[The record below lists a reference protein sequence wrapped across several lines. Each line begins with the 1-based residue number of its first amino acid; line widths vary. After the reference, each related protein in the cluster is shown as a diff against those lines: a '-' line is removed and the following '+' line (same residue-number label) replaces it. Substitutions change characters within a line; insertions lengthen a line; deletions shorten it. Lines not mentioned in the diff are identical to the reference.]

1 MLVIQDDA
9 FNASRLSTVI
19 VAVLT
24 SNTALAALPGNVFIR
39 AAAAGLNKDSV
50 LNLTSVTTLDKSEL
64 DAPVGQVP
72 AHLMAEVSHGL
83 RLVLGLGLGS

>member
-24 SNTALAALPGNVFIR
+24 SNTALAALPGNVFIP
-39 AAAAGLNKDSV
+39 AAVAGLNKDSV
-50 LNLTSVTTLDKSEL
+50 VNLTSVTTLNKS
-64 DAPVGQVP
+64 DFGAPVGHLP
-72 AHLMAEVSHGL
+72 AHLMAEVSQGL
-83 RLVLGLGLGS
+83 RLVFGVGD